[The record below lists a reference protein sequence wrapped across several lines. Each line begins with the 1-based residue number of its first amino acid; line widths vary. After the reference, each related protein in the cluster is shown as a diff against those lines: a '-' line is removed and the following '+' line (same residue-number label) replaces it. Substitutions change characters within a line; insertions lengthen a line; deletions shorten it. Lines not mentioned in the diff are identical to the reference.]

1 MRSKFSQ
8 GLALLLEALQK
19 QRGHPE
25 YKEAG

>member
-8 GLALLLEALQK
+8 GLALVLEALHK
-19 QRGHPE
+19 QRRHLE